1 MKKNRGIAGLDLHGL
16 YPDQVLDKVD
26 VLLYEQYKKKSREVE
41 IVYGIGE
48 GVLREKVLEFVKTHP
63 LVSEV
68 QEEVGRCKIILS
80 RFYLA

>member
-1 MKKNRGIAGLDLHGL
+1 MNKNRGIAELDLHGL

-26 VLLYEQYKKKSREVE
+26 VFLYDQYNRKLSELK

-48 GVLREKVLEFVKTHP
+48 GVLREKVLEFVQTHP

-68 QEEVGRCKIILS
+68 QEEIGGCKILLDI
-80 RFYLA
+80 